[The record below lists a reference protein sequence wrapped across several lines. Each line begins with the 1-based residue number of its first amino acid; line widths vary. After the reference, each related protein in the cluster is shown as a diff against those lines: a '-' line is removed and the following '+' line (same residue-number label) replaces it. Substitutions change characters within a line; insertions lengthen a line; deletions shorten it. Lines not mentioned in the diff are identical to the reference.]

1 MAQMAQAILLHLSY
15 IQSVSDTKL
24 LAESS
29 IRYPLVEYAE
39 RRFRPA
45 PVKIELEFSHPTFA
59 RRRCDLLMEET
70 NSKNVFEFKYVR
82 EDTHNDFQE
91 YFNDILRL
99 HNLHALGFDTFFIVC
114 GNSILFNM
122 EFRNTRVGTLL
133 LSTKKGRPSG
143 IFSKCLSFSSNNPIK
158 IIDTNKFKSNYS
170 AFTSEYKFKKKGGSH
185 PSNQLFET
193 RLVFLKYDGSPQSIG
208 VWEVL

>member
-1 MAQMAQAILLHLSY
+1 
-15 IQSVSDTKL
+15 
-24 LAESS
+24 
-29 IRYPLVEYAE
+29 
-39 RRFRPA
+39 
-45 PVKIELEFSHPTFA
+45 
-59 RRRCDLLMEET
+59 
-70 NSKNVFEFKYVR
+70 
-82 EDTHNDFQE
+82 
-91 YFNDILRL
+91 
-99 HNLHALGFDTFFIVC
+99 
-114 GNSILFNM
+114 M

-193 RLVFLKYDGSPQSIG
+193 RLVF
-208 VWEVL
+208 

>member
-29 IRYPLVEYAE
+29 IRYPLLEYAE

-70 NSKNVFEFKYVR
+70 KSKK
-82 EDTHNDFQE
+82 
-91 YFNDILRL
+91 
-99 HNLHALGFDTFFIVC
+99 
-114 GNSILFNM
+114 LF
-122 EFRNTRVGTLL
+122 
-133 LSTKKGRPSG
+133 
-143 IFSKCLSFSSNNPIK
+143 
-158 IIDTNKFKSNYS
+158 
-170 AFTSEYKFKKKGGSH
+170 
-185 PSNQLFET
+185 
-193 RLVFLKYDGSPQSIG
+193 
-208 VWEVL
+208 